1 LKNLAEPAPIALP
14 ALGKPGSEHSSLFCC
29 YRDRLSAIK
38 IGFLAETLRRQ
49 RFGRSKTAKGF
60 AVPSLFSAVLSPT
73 QPFGKFLSALQL
85 V

>member
-49 RFGRSKTAKGF
+49 RFGRQKTAKAF
-60 AVPSLFSAVLSPT
+60 AEFGCSFPQPSRSGNSST
-73 QPFGKFLSALQL
+73 PFG
-85 V
+85 